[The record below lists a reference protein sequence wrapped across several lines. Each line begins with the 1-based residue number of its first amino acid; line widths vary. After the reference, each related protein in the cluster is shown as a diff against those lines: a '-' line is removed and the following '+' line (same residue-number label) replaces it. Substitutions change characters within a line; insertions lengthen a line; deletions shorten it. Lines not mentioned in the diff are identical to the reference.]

1 MLYRYVQAVGGISV
15 AACIT
20 TIITQ
25 TTHCLPLKSNWQ
37 ILPDPGKECSAGIVI
52 NIVIAV
58 GNVL

>member
-1 MLYRYVQAVGGISV
+1 VAGISV
-15 AACIT
+15 AACIAA
-20 TIITQ
+20 IITQ
-25 TTHCLPLKSNWQ
+25 TTHCLPLKRNWQ